1 MGQFGAGQGL
11 RRVEDRRLLTGEG
24 RYNDDINQSD
34 QAVMVLVRSP
44 YAHAEILAIDAIEA
58 LAAPGVVAVYSA
70 QDLQAEGIGDIPC
83 VAPVPGKAGG
93 ETIQPP
99 HPVLARDRVRHVGDP
114 VAAVVAESL
123 SQARDAAE
131 LVMVDYEELPSNT
144 DLAAAHAPG
153 TPLIWDQA
161 PGNLSVDYELG
172 DQTATDAAFAEAATI
187 SRIDLVNN
195 RVIVCS
201 MEPRGAI
208 GDYDGETER
217 FTLTTGSQG
226 VFKLRNQLANNIF
239 NLPQDRFRVITP
251 DVGGGFGM
259 KNFLYGEQVLVLFAA
274 RRLGRPVKWSSDR
287 SEAFLSDTHG
297 RDQLTAAELALDA
310 DGQILA
316 IRIKSLANMGAYL
329 SNFGPVIPTV
339 LVARMLSGVYRIP
352 AAYAE
357 VKCLFTNT
365 VPVDAYRGAGRP
377 EGAYIVERLIDRAAR
392 DLGLTPDAFR
402 RRNFV
407 RPQELPYATATGLT
421 YDSGD
426 FERLLD
432 RALEAADWAG
442 FEARRQ
448 EAGGRGQLRGLGL
461 AYYVEACA
469 GVDQEEARLRLDED
483 GGITVF
489 VGTVTNGQGHA
500 TAYAQLLNDQLG
512 LPPELMR
519 LRQGDSDEITYG
531 YGTGGSRSLLMGGV
545 AIQRAADKVLD
556 KARRIAGHL
565 LEASV
570 EDLEF
575 ADMTFTIVGTDRRV
589 TFAQVAQAAQDPAA
603 TGLPAELGGPID
615 ETDRYQAEALTYP
628 NGCHLCELEIDP
640 ETGVV
645 ELLRYLVVDDFG
657 RVVNPLLVAG
667 QVHGGVAQGIGQAL
681 YEHTVYEAESGQL
694 LTGSLMDYC
703 LPRAGGLP
711 SIELDLVQ
719 DMPCTTNPLGVKGA
733 GEAGTIG
740 AAPAV
745 MNGLM
750 DALSPLGIKT
760 IDMPATPE
768 RVWRLIQDARSAQA
782 AE

>member
-24 RYNDDINQSD
+24 RYTDDINQPD
-34 QAVMVLVRSP
+34 QAIMVLVRSP
-44 YAHAEILAIDAIEA
+44 YAHAEILAIDATEA
-58 LAAPGVVAVYSA
+58 QAAPGVLAVYSA

-83 VAPVPGKAGG
+83 VAPVPGKAGAQ
-93 ETIQPP
+93 TIQPP

-114 VAAVVAESL
+114 VVAVVAESL

-131 LVMVDYEELPSNT
+131 LVAVDYRELPSNT
-144 DLAAAHAPG
+144 DLAAAHQPD

-172 DQTATDAAFAEAATI
+172 DQAATDTAFAEAAHI

-208 GDYDGETER
+208 GSYDSQSER

-226 VFKLRNQLANNIF
+226 VFKLRSQLANNIF

-274 RRLGRPVKWSSDR
+274 RRLGRPIKWSSDR

-297 RDQLTAAELALDA
+297 RDQLTTAELALDD
-310 DGQILA
+310 DGRILA

-352 AAYAE
+352 AVYAE

-377 EGAYIVERLIDRAAR
+377 EGAYIVERLIDQAAR
-392 DLGLTPDAFR
+392 DLGLAPDAFR

-432 RALEAADWAG
+432 QALDAADWAG
-442 FEARRQ
+442 FVARRQ
-448 EAGGRGQLRGLGL
+448 EARGRGRLRGLGL

-469 GVDQEEARLRLDED
+469 GVDQEEARLRLEAD

-500 TAYAQLLNDQLG
+500 TAYAQLLNDKLG

-519 LRQGDSDEITYG
+519 LRQGDSDDITYG

-545 AIQRAADKVLD
+545 AIERAADKVLD

-575 ADMTFTIVGTDRRV
+575 ADMAFTIVGTDRRI
-589 TFAQVAQAAQDPAA
+589 TLAQVAQAAQAPEAA
-603 TGLPAELGGPID
+603 GLPAELAGPID
-615 ETDRYQAEALTYP
+615 ETDRYQATALTYP

-640 ETGVV
+640 ETGAV
-645 ELLRYLVVDDFG
+645 ELLRYRVVDDFG
-657 RVVNPLLVAG
+657 RVVNPMLVAG

-703 LPRAGGLP
+703 LPRAGDLP
-711 SIELDLVQ
+711 SIELDLVE
-719 DMPCTTNPLGVKGA
+719 DMPCTTNPMGVKGA

-750 DALSPLGIKT
+750 DALSPLGVKT

-768 RVWRLIQDARSAQA
+768 RVWRLIQDARAARA

>member
-239 NLPQDRFRVITP
+239 KLPQDRFRVITP

-681 YEHTVYEAESGQL
+681 YERTVYEAESGQL

-703 LPRAGGLP
+703 LPRAGDLP